1 VTTAWARVLAGIRAT
16 WRAFESLW
24 DFIAHEQTGLTM
36 LIVGFGLI
44 GVGWPI
50 AGIAWVASGLI
61 VAVFGR

>member
-1 VTTAWARVLAGIRAT
+1 VTAVWTRVVAVASAT

-50 AGIAWVASGLI
+50 AGIAWVAGGLI